1 MCFSWKSDAKIIHKM
16 AICKYFIGFLPII
29 FPTVLFS
36 AHNNANKFAP
46 AAHYSIITPSAR
58 RVSGGRMGDRRTT
71 QPTRFGDALLTHT
84 THFPRS
90 GAMPKV
96 RHYHRRGAKKREAY
110 RLPPRLLSYFLSL
123 FKPLFNPDLTFFVA
137 LSTGLLDVDDD
148 DELPPPFLAS
158 YSLKYSFCSA
168 SVPQTIFRPFALP
181 FS

>member
-1 MCFSWKSDAKIIHKM
+1 MCFSWKSDAKIIHKL
-16 AICKYFIGFLPII
+16 AICKYFIGFLPIN
-29 FPTVLFS
+29 FPTALFS

-71 QPTRFGDALLTHT
+71 QPTRFGDALLAHT
-84 THFPRS
+84 NAFSSSRS
-90 GAMPKV
+90 VPEV
-96 RHYHRRGAKKREAY
+96 CHYHRRGTKKREAY
-110 RLPPRLLSYFLSL
+110 RLPPRLLYYFFFLSL

-137 LSTGLLDVDDD
+137 LSTGLSDVD

-158 YSLKYSFCSA
+158 YSSQYLLCSA

>member
-1 MCFSWKSDAKIIHKM
+1 M

-96 RHYHRRGAKKREAY
+96 RHYHRRGAKKTGGI
-110 RLPPRLLSYFLSL
+110 PPPATIFLSYFFFLSL

>member
-1 MCFSWKSDAKIIHKM
+1 M

-29 FPTVLFS
+29 SPTILFS

-84 THFPRS
+84 NAFSSQRS
-90 GAMPKV
+90 DAEGTP
-96 RHYHRRGAKKREAY
+96 
-110 RLPPRLLSYFLSL
+110 LPPARHKKTGGIPPPATIFLSYFFFLSL

-137 LSTGLLDVDDD
+137 LSTGLTDVDVD
-148 DELPPPFLAS
+148 PPSPPFLALYSSQYLS
-158 YSLKYSFCSA
+158 YSA
-168 SVPQTIFRPFALP
+168 SVPQTILRPFVLP

>member
-16 AICKYFIGFLPII
+16 AICKYFVGFLPIN
-29 FPTVLFS
+29 FPTALFS

-84 THFPRS
+84 NAFSSQRS
-90 GAMPKV
+90 DAEGTP
-96 RHYHRRGAKKREAY
+96 
-110 RLPPRLLSYFLSL
+110 LPPARHKKKGGIPPPATIFLYYFFFLSL

-137 LSTGLLDVDDD
+137 LSTGLSDVDVDPPPS
-148 DELPPPFLAS
+148 PPPFLAL
-158 YSLKYSFCSA
+158 YSSQYLS
-168 SVPQTIFRPFALP
+168 
-181 FS
+181 